1 MVLVSASK
9 EPASDYYGKEDGTI
23 TVPEVIAFHGSQ

>member
-9 EPASDYYGKEDGTI
+9 EAASDYYGKEDETI
-23 TVPEVIAFHGSQ
+23 AVPDVIAFHGSQ